1 MNKIFTL
8 VKYFFN
14 IDMYNYKKNKKKMA
28 FSIICIFWF
37 IFIMYKML
45 EKSPTYDNTF
55 SIVLTLMLIFF
66 VAQQLSYVYNLI
78 IKKEENQKLFIL
90 PLKFKNVILAR
101 IIANII
107 NVYIGSLILFF
118 PMLFL
123 KLYNSNYSIIYY
135 ILTLIAM
142 ALFVM
147 EIVLIICIIV
157 ILFINFIVKNNII
170 FKYSKRVLYSFYTI
184 FGLSYYYITFK
195 VYTEDGTMGKI
206 LDYDKKI
213 NLIFF
218 KNWKLKIIFFD
229 NKIELFKYTI
239 LSLAFIAI
247 LGIISLYVL
256 NKFSFKIF
264 KKEMYLE
271 NRKVNISEDKK
282 YKKKNKIFSYI
293 LKEIKLNIS
302 NKFFLS
308 RAIMPLMI
316 GVILISIR
324 FGNNLEILIKNINY
338 DLKKLFVN
346 AYFSI
351 FILSGYVTMYSSM
364 SSTFSREKKEIKT
377 TAILPLTINE
387 HIFIRLI
394 SGNFISFVVVFVLGI
409 YSIIK
414 FNLSY
419 YLIIPMILGNLL
431 SMVFFGLF
439 YIRSDCKNP
448 KFDFENEQEL
458 MRSGKIL
465 INLMCVLIIFILYV
479 IFIFIN
485 YIFCFIVLNLL
496 IFSFLIALHK
506 DTKILIKKLFRNI
519 NI

>member
-8 VKYFFN
+8 IKYFLK
-14 IDMYNYKKNKKKMA
+14 IDFYKYNKNKKKTA
-28 FSIICIFWF
+28 FSIIGIFWF
-37 IFIMYKML
+37 VFIMYKIL
-45 EKSPTYDNTF
+45 EKSPAYDNTF
-55 SIVLTLMLIFF
+55 SIVLTLMLILF

-90 PLKFKNVILAR
+90 PLKFENVILAR

-107 NVYIGSLILFF
+107 NCYIGSLILFF

-170 FKYSKRVLYSFYTI
+170 FKYSKRVLYFFYTI
-184 FGLSYYYITFK
+184 FGISYYYIIFK
-195 VYTEDGTMGKI
+195 VYTEDGKMGEI

-213 NLIFF
+213 SLIFF

-229 NKIELFKYTI
+229 NKIELFKYMI
-239 LSLAFIAI
+239 LSLAFITI
-247 LGIISLYVL
+247 LWIISLYVL
-256 NKFSFKIF
+256 NKFALKIF

-293 LKEIKLNIS
+293 LKEIKLNI
-302 NKFFLS
+302 NNFFLT
-308 RAIMPLMI
+308 RVIMPLI
-316 GVILISIR
+316 VGIILITIQM
-324 FGNNLEILIKNINY
+324 GNNLEMMISNMNY
-338 DLKKLFVN
+338 DFKKLFVN
-346 AYFSI
+346 IYFAT
-351 FILSGYVTMYSSM
+351 FLFSGYVAVYSFV
-364 SSTFSREKKEIKT
+364 SSTFSREKKGIKT

-387 HIFIRLI
+387 HIFIRLV
-394 SGNFISFVVVFVLGI
+394 SSSFLSFVSVFIFGI
-409 YSIIK
+409 YAIIR

-419 YLIIPMILGNLL
+419 YLIIPVILGDLL
-431 SMVFFGLF
+431 SMIFFGLLF
-439 YIRSDCKNP
+439 IRSDCKNP

-458 MRSGKIL
+458 MSAGRIFG
-465 INLMCVLIIFILYV
+465 NMVYVLILFILYA

-485 YIFCFIVLNLL
+485 YIICFVVLNIL

-506 DTKILIKKLFRNI
+506 DTKTLVKKLFRNI
-519 NI
+519 SV